1 MEEICQASNTAKY
14 FCLKQQWWWH
24 QWNLNKTIHFFTS
37 VFNLIGSKWNLV
49 AVTTM
54 KKVSVAWPLL
64 SFIGSQFS
72 HILVFLFETTVVMVP
87 VKPQQQ
93 QWQQWMKHSGSNNN
107 EKSKCYMTSH
117 EFYWIT
123 ILTHW
128 ITILTHFGINSHMF
142 WYSCLKQQWWW
153 CQWNLNE
160 TDKYFASVFNS
171 NGSKWNLTAMTNIKS
186 SAKTALS
193 QQCDGATETT
203 TNDNLQVA

>member
-24 QWNLNKTIHFFTS
+24 QWNLNQTIHFFAS

-107 EKSKCYMTSH
+107 EKSKCYMTSL

-128 ITILTHFGINSHMF
+128 ITILTHFGINSHTF

-153 CQWNLNE
+153 CQWNLNKTINILHLCSIQFE
-160 TDKYFASVFNS
+160 HVQTQRTINFLHLCSIWTGP
-171 NGSKWNLTAMTNIKS
+171 NGIWQWWQI
-186 SAKTALS
+186 
-193 QQCDGATETT
+193 
-203 TNDNLQVA
+203 